1 MLKMYHKVKPT
12 SILLKQE
19 TVTGSGISWAVC
31 KSAPRSRQIAM
42 PAPHHSVFY
51 RPDALPAAQPTA
63 SKHWRHVE
71 CLCIDEIGMQQRWAC
86 LRLGVDSSTVVHQ
99 VRRYFHLVLLGGD
112 VQRRVT
118 VLRRNSHTELSMGP
132 FFCDP
137 TQPNPWVNPT
147 HGQLCSHRLRMRI
160 SRMLKIRSSIVKK
173 ITDKMEIFDANVLL
187 QSVIVTIAI
196 VILVSLILLLCIV
209 LCNAACLA
217 K

>member
-63 SKHWRHVE
+63 SKHRRHVE
-71 CLCIDEIGMQQRWAC
+71 CLCTDEIGMQQRWTY

-118 VLRRNSHTELSMGP
+118 VLHHN
-132 FFCDP
+132 
-137 TQPNPWVNPT
+137 
-147 HGQLCSHRLRMRI
+147 SHRLRMRI
-160 SRMLKIRSSIVKK
+160 SRMLKNRSSIVKK

-187 QSVIVTIAI
+187 QSVIVTLAI
-196 VILVSLILLLCIV
+196 VILVSLILLLCNV
-209 LCNAACLA
+209 LCNAACLV